1 MPRLPPRNKRP
12 SIPNP
17 SAGRRPPT
25 QGSRVY
31 GWGQTPPGLAR
42 PYAGPSYVPPSVVP
56 PTGTNPPS
64 ATPGTPGLPVDPI
77 FSNDIGSAQR
87 THDITI
93 SGLLTQRANTASAYG
108 YTPTYDEQ
116 GLIRSLSVDPNNPYA
131 KANLL
136 RKSYTENRARTLNS
150 FASRGQLYAGA
161 LGVGQSINDE
171 NYQQGSN
178 ALQSAFINFIA
189 NNQGRINS
197 TNTDYA
203 NALATADSARVG
215 RASENDT
222 GDYAATPDQAAL
234 RSQIKQTYAKPGPI
248 PSPSSARRPAVKSRR
263 IPRPGWG
270 RR

>member
-1 MPRLPPRNKRP
+1 LRLPPRNKRP

-17 SAGRRPPT
+17 SAGRRSST

-42 PYAGPSYVPPSVVP
+42 PYAGPSYIP

-64 ATPGTPGLPVDPI
+64 GAPAPSAPGLPVDPI
-77 FSNDIGSAQR
+77 YSNDIGTAQR
-87 THDITI
+87 THDTTI
-93 SGLLTQRANTASAYG
+93 SGLLTQRANAASVYG

-161 LGVGQSINDE
+161 LGVGQGINDE

-203 NALATADSARVG
+203 NALAAADSSRVG

-222 GDYAATPDQAAL
+222 GDYASSPQPQSVL
-234 RSQIKQTYAKPGPI
+234 RSQIKQRYAKPGPI
-248 PSPSSARRPAVKSRR
+248 PSPSSARRPPVGSRR